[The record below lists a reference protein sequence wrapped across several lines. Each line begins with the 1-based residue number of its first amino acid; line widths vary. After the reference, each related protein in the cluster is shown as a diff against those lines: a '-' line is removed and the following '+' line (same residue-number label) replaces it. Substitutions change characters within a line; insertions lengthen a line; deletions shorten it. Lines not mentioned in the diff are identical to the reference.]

1 MRAEVRITLRGRSE
15 SPPVRRT
22 NLSEKTAFRPV
33 ESGNAAAAV
42 AVRRHSV
49 ATTSQYA
56 PISEDQLETTRQ
68 TIGLGVYAR
77 RNDSVPV
84 TTFTRDLGAAA
95 TECLPPVHPRSAPF
109 RAAAVGSN
117 VNRNQW
123 LNGRP
128 SSGNFSSTFLINTPG
143 HACVTRSK
151 SFKTLRRCESTGFC
165 KPLSDFSE
173 SGSFLARHA
182 SFETTLAAFS
192 EQSDLYGHIPTAERS
207 EDPSPRLRSVA
218 SIENFS
224 TSSPNAKLPPA
235 PPTATHRNGG
245 AGMLTSNKGPTTP
258 TKHQSSALPSK
269 LLESTSSPS
278 LERSAINIIMT
289 GGGLESASSNQST
302 PATPKEMVAVKRLTP
317 RPAAGR
323 HYSRIQLPCTRAS
336 SRSNTHVMTD
346 SLKLYEEQIFAQ
358 QISSGQRPL
367 SWCLDVGCLDNS
379 VARTPDENHS
389 SGSPSATNSS
399 STMSSACS
407 SSSSSNASHAA
418 APAAGPPKIG
428 NFNRLACLR
437 PSALQF
443 SPSTDQSSFSPNL
456 KSRNLSPAVH
466 AARSGSPHCAPVR
479 MHSPPL
485 PPGAA
490 SRVPPR
496 CRQAGARQDAASAAV
511 RADPNATPEASTPN
525 ADEPNKGLL
534 SNTNSCASSSADSF
548 ASTLST
554 VRPARPETPP
564 STQSSAIKEDPLTLA
579 TVRPDDSFP
588 SSSVNSLSLLP
599 PPPPW
604 NNTASSKSAV
614 RQLFVCPYCRALAT
628 MCRCSASL
636 SSAATEDSPSFEEN
650 SEEEEEES
658 TYAFSTLDSDFIA
671 WMRLSVKY
679 VNSSH
684 PCYAQRQIE
693 SLAALTRQEITK
705 IVNVFNTNSIGL
717 RMDLCDLQ
725 SIWSEVVKGYEAWA
739 ICGCIRAF
747 QPRCGAW
754 CQFPP
759 KPFWCSACDLKRPR
773 CRQSLCSVKVG
784 GGSLCFDS
792 DPILIMLLCCDEV
805 WAKAEG
811 TNKLVGTI
819 RVYINLLKPVK
830 MSLRQ
835 TMRHLP
841 PQSEDPSG
849 GLASGGA
856 IPDRLI
862 SFFLPRGGSR
872 VLQLSGS
879 TSTQEVVQC
888 LLDRFH
894 IQESASKFALYEHTL
909 EANTSKSC
917 LTTRYTMLPQQCG
930 LGPLRVEY
938 LPSRVCCVCVR
949 ADVRARAADVHC
961 ARTTRQNRY
970 VRCGHVSF
978 CSPTYLHDN
987 RVQGETPANPLGLE
1001 GGYNSAPCE
1010 DPLFPAKMC
1019 TTGDASFETD
1029 VFSSVFFSR
1038 KLPSSER
1045 PLSMVMHWVRS
1056 ALAAGEEF
1064 AVSIRRKRIV
1074 LQENENWEVNWSDFT
1089 PAELTNFL
1097 RILEKEEAEYRNAI
1111 YFQYGLVRQ
1120 QIEQRMAQISAH
1132 DRLLAARHSVAT
1144 TCPPSEHLN
1153 EPDQHLSGASVYLGK
1168 SPPHAS
1174 L

>member
-717 RMDLCDLQ
+717 RMDL
-725 SIWSEVVKGYEAWA
+725 
-739 ICGCIRAF
+739 
-747 QPRCGAW
+747 
-754 CQFPP
+754 
-759 KPFWCSACDLKRPR
+759 
-773 CRQSLCSVKVG
+773 
-784 GGSLCFDS
+784 
-792 DPILIMLLCCDEV
+792 
-805 WAKAEG
+805 AEG

-909 EANTSKSC
+909 EANTI
-917 LTTRYTMLPQQCG
+917 
-930 LGPLRVEY
+930 
-938 LPSRVCCVCVR
+938 
-949 ADVRARAADVHC
+949 
-961 ARTTRQNRY
+961 
-970 VRCGHVSF
+970 
-978 CSPTYLHDN
+978 
-987 RVQGETPANPLGLE
+987 
-1001 GGYNSAPCE
+1001 
-1010 DPLFPAKMC
+1010 
-1019 TTGDASFETD
+1019 
-1029 VFSSVFFSR
+1029 FSR